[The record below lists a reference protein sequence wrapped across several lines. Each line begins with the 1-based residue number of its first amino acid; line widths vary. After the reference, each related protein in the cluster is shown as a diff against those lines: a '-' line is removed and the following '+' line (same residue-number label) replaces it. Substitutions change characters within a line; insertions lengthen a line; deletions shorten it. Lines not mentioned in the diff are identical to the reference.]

1 MVIAVQLFMV
11 GSVNMFVDPE
21 LNVYDFISITSM
33 RKETRGAQRN
43 PVLAK
48 GYENWRKNGKPG
60 TFFFPRKLDIF
71 WALGCGV
78 IEKSGDCWVWRLMF
92 TEEGVISVEGG
103 PVVD

>member
-1 MVIAVQLFMV
+1 
-11 GSVNMFVDPE
+11 MFVDPE
-21 LNVYDFISITSM
+21 LDLIKAMEIKLSP
-33 RKETRGAQRN
+33 
-43 PVLAK
+43 PVNQTLPSGFYIWEEK
-48 GYENWRKNGKPG
+48 DRPG